1 MSGKEPIG
9 NAVDQIL
16 QNVDWASI
24 ADERVREGVRLL
36 LNLLERVY
44 ADLRKAQA
52 EIEYLREQLQARKG
66 GGGPGSGSSE
76 AGGAAPRSSEKE
88 RKEPRESHEPR
99 KQRKLERIRIDREEV
114 LKVDRATLPADAE
127 FKGYEEV
134 VVQDV
139 HLRTDNVKFR
149 KEKYYSASRGK
160 TYLAPL
166 PAGYGGEYGPHLK
179 TFCLL
184 LSHLGNMT
192 EPKIADLLR
201 NLGIVISSGQISRLL
216 AQGQERMQEEKE
228 AIVEAG
234 LASSPWQ
241 QLDDTGTRVDGENQH
256 CHVLCNPLY
265 TAYSTTPRK
274 DRMTVID
281 VLRNHRERIFRLN
294 EEAYELLRQSG
305 VSPGVIEGVR
315 QLPREQDWTEEQF
328 QQRLSEHL
336 PDLGQGARDR
346 IREAA
351 AIAAYHAETEHPVV
365 RLLVCDDAK
374 QFKRVTEELALCW
387 VHDGRHYRTLEP
399 WVGLHRQLLDG
410 FREKY
415 WDYYRELRAYPRAP
429 TPERAG
435 ELRQQFEEL
444 FSTVTGYEALDERIA
459 KSREDQESLLQVL
472 EHPEI
477 PLHNNAA
484 ELAVRLRVRK
494 RVVSYGPRSARGAKA
509 WDTME
514 TVLGTAK
521 KLGVNFFHYLR
532 DRFSSAPQMPSLAEL
547 IREKAKILDLGLSW
561 PNRASPPIY

>member
-1 MSGKEPIG
+1 
-9 NAVDQIL
+9 
-16 QNVDWASI
+16 
-24 ADERVREGVRLL
+24 
-36 LNLLERVY
+36 
-44 ADLRKAQA
+44 
-52 EIEYLREQLQARKG
+52 
-66 GGGPGSGSSE
+66 
-76 AGGAAPRSSEKE
+76 
-88 RKEPRESHEPR
+88 
-99 KQRKLERIRIDREEV
+99 
-114 LKVDRATLPADAE
+114 
-127 FKGYEEV
+127 
-134 VVQDV
+134 
-139 HLRTDNVKFR
+139 
-149 KEKYYSASRGK
+149 
-160 TYLAPL
+160 
-166 PAGYGGEYGPHLK
+166 
-179 TFCLL
+179 
-184 LSHLGNMT
+184 
-192 EPKIADLLR
+192 
-201 NLGIVISSGQISRLL
+201 
-216 AQGQERMQEEKE
+216 
-228 AIVEAG
+228 
-234 LASSPWQ
+234 
-241 QLDDTGTRVDGENQH
+241 
-256 CHVLCNPLY
+256 
-265 TAYSTTPRK
+265 
-274 DRMTVID
+274 
-281 VLRNHRERIFRLN
+281 
-294 EEAYELLRQSG
+294 
-305 VSPGVIEGVR
+305 
-315 QLPREQDWTEEQF
+315 
-328 QQRLSEHL
+328 
-336 PDLGQGARDR
+336 
-346 IREAA
+346 
-351 AIAAYHAETEHPVV
+351 VV

-532 DRFSSAPQMPSLAEL
+532 DRFSGAPQMPSLAEL